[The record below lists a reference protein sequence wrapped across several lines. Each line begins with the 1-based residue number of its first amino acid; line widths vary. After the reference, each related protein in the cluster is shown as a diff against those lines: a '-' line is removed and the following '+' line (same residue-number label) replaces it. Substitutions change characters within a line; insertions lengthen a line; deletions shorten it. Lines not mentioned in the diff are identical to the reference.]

1 MARSRWRSIRSRL
14 REFRDDIEENE
25 AFMRIKTHLPP
36 LNFITVHYAYFIATC
51 MIASVIFW
59 GSSDPAQSISYTD
72 ALFLVVSAMTEAG
85 LNTVNLSQMTTFQ
98 QIILWLLI
106 LMGSS
111 IFVSIGTVLARKH
124 AFERRFKDLV
134 ESHKEQRKG
143 YRRSMSMSVMGRTS
157 SIWRPGTSREPSESI
172 DISLSQP
179 QPQPTNERPRDEP
192 AHSEEIGPT
201 EEVSTTN
208 LERVPTA
215 PNSGVPGSAVRMST
229 AGDGS
234 GVVTG
239 PEADHIRFMT
249 TSPSSEHRRVL
260 TFVGVGAHPHST
272 SFRTPHTISGSIYQ
286 RGRKSA
292 KLNGE
297 REDKPEEMPE
307 GWYPEYLTPHT
318 IGRNGQF
325 FGLSKAER
333 DHLGGVEYRAI
344 QLLAWIVPI
353 YFMLWQLL
361 GCLALAAY
369 IAHNKASVA
378 YENGINP
385 W

>member
-1 MARSRWRSIRSRL
+1 MARSWWRSLKSRL
-14 REFRDDIEENE
+14 REFREDVEANE
-25 AFMRIKTHLPP
+25 TFSRIRSHLPP

-51 MIASVIFW
+51 MVASVIFW
-59 GSSDPAQSISYTD
+59 GSSNPAQSISYTD

-111 IFVSIGTVLARKH
+111 IFVSIGTVLARKR

-143 YRRSMSMSVMGRTS
+143 YRRSMSLSVMGRTS
-157 SIWRPGTSREPSESI
+157 SIWRPGTSRERTESI
-172 DISLSQP
+172 DISMP
-179 QPQPTNERPRDEP
+179 QPPPNEGPRDEP
-192 AHSEEIGPT
+192 SPTEEIGPT
-201 EEVSTTN
+201 EEVSISD

-215 PNSGVPGSAVRMST
+215 PDSEIPGTAVRRIST
-229 AGDGS
+229 AGDRNGLVPS
-234 GVVTG
+234 
-239 PEADHIRFMT
+239 PEADHITFLAA
-249 TSPSSEHRRVL
+249 SPTSEHRRVL

-272 SFRTPHTISGSIYQ
+272 SFRTPQTGSIYQ

-292 KLNGE
+292 KLNGD
-297 REDKPEEMPE
+297 REDKTEDMPE

-344 QLLAWIVPI
+344 QLLAWIVPV
-353 YFMLWQLL
+353 YFILWQLL

-369 IAHNKASVA
+369 TAHNKASVA